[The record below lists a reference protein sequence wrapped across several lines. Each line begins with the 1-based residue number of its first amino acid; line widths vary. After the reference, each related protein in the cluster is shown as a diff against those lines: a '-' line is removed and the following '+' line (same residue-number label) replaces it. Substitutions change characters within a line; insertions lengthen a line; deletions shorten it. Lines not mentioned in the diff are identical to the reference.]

1 MSIRTDKAR
10 VARLAREV
18 DTLRRARREH
28 LSRAR
33 DIVERRLGSPA
44 GLAVCFGAGAVAGL
58 RFGGVSG
65 PGSGDRAAVRDGDRA
80 GAGFLEH
87 MNDTAI
93 GNIMIRLAAATLVR
107 YMLTS
112 SVHANG
118 AEAGEEAPDGPADF

>member
-1 MSIRTDKAR
+1 
-10 VARLAREV
+10 
-18 DTLRRARREH
+18 
-28 LSRAR
+28 
-33 DIVERRLGSPA
+33 
-44 GLAVCFGAGAVAGL
+44 
-58 RFGGVSG
+58 
-65 PGSGDRAAVRDGDRA
+65 
-80 GAGFLEH
+80 